1 MKNLL
6 PLFPR
11 LSNCIST
18 FNFPLSTSL
27 VSHAQ
32 SNSFRQIRLISYTN
46 TLCRHHYD
54 VLEIPQNADRQ
65 LIKSQFYKLSKK
77 YHPDANL
84 NDETAHSKFLL
95 ISEAYSVLIND
106 QSRREYDRLI
116 QKSHRHPAN
125 PQTHYSSHHFRPKV
139 RRQNSGVHRNHQ
151 HQRPNLK
158 FNFHEHYQRHY
169 GEELRRAKAAAERD
183 RLNNI
188 NKEESL
194 KEEVQNR
201 RLLRLTLFLSVLLL
215 VGGGSGGPIFALDS
229 SWDDKY
235 INHFDDHNEIIISGY
250 KNIKYIKKCK
260 KYINI

>member
-6 PLFPR
+6 PSFPR
-11 LSNCIST
+11 ISNCIST

-27 VSHAQ
+27 VLHAQ
-32 SNSFRQIRLISYTN
+32 QNSFRQIRLISCTN
-46 TLCRHHYD
+46 TIYRHHYD
-54 VLEIPQNADRQ
+54 ILEIPQNADRQ

-77 YHPDANL
+77 YHPDVNL
-84 NDETAHSKFLL
+84 NDENAHSKFLL

-106 QSRREYDRLI
+106 QSRKEYDRSI
-116 QKSHRHPAN
+116 QKSIRYRNPAN

-139 RRQNSGVHRNHQ
+139 RRKNSGVHSNHQ

-201 RLLRLTLFLSVLLL
+201 RLLRLILFLSVLLL
-215 VGGGSGGPIFALDS
+215 VGGSGN
-229 SWDDKY
+229 K
-235 INHFDDHNEIIISGY
+235 EIIHDL
-250 KNIKYIKKCK
+250 K
-260 KYINI
+260 